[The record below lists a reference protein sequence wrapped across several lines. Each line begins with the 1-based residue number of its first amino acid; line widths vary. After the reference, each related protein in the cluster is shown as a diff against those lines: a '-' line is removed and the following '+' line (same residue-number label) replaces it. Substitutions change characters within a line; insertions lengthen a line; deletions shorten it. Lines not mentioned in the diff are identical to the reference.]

1 MLIDNYPVKSKLWR
15 LNSRYQIPSIIKMTK
30 QKNQLSKL
38 GKITNYQYSHPDIKI
53 LEKIINPHNDVNY
66 AITFTCPE
74 FTSIC
79 PVTGQPDFAHIVID
93 YIPKNHI
100 VESKSLKL
108 YLTSYRNH
116 GAFHE
121 DCTIKIA
128 KDLIKLLNP
137 KWLRIGGYW
146 YPRGGIPIDIFYQT
160 SEMPKN
166 IFVKEQNVPAY
177 KGRG

>member
-1 MLIDNYPVKSKLWR
+1 
-15 LNSRYQIPSIIKMTK
+15 MTN
-30 QKNQLSKL
+30 QKNQLFNL
-38 GKITNYQYSHPDIKI
+38 GKSTNYQYSNPDIKI
-53 LEKIINPHNDVNY
+53 LEKVDNPHLDVNY
-66 AITFTCPE
+66 CITFTCPE

-79 PVTGQPDFAHIVID
+79 PVTSQPDFAHIIID
-93 YIPKNHI
+93 YIPENYI

-108 YLTSYRNH
+108 YLTSFRNH

-128 KDLIKLLNP
+128 KDLQKLLNP

-160 SEMPKN
+160 KRPPKDVF
-166 IFVKEQNVPAY
+166 IKEHNVANY

>member
-1 MLIDNYPVKSKLWR
+1 
-15 LNSRYQIPSIIKMTK
+15 MTK
-30 QKNQLSKL
+30 KKGYNLENL
-38 GKITNYQYSHPDIKI
+38 GKDTVYNYDKPDIKI
-53 LEKIINPHNDVNY
+53 LEKVENPHQDVDYN
-66 AITFTCPE
+66 IRFTCPE

-79 PVTGQPDFAHIVID
+79 PVTGQPDFAHIMID
-93 YIPKNHI
+93 YAPKKHI

-108 YLTSYRNH
+108 YLTSFRNH

-128 KDLIKLLNP
+128 KDLIKLLAP

-146 YPRGGIPIDIFYQT
+146 YPRGGIPIDIFFE
-160 SEMPKN
+160 SGSKPKGL
-166 IFVKEQNVPAY
+166 FVPDQNVPNY

>member
-1 MLIDNYPVKSKLWR
+1 MTNKNTKHNLSSLGGNSSYNYDS
-15 LNSRYQIPSIIKMTK
+15 
-30 QKNQLSKL
+30 
-38 GKITNYQYSHPDIKI
+38 PDIKI
-53 LEKIINPHNDVNY
+53 LEKVDNPHADTDY
-66 AITFTCPE
+66 SIRFTCPE

-79 PVTGQPDFAHIVID
+79 PVTGQPDFAYIVID
-93 YIPKNHI
+93 YIPKKHI

-128 KDLIKLLNP
+128 KDLCKLLNP

-146 YPRGGIPIDIFYQT
+146 YPRGGIAIDIFYQ
-160 SEMPKN
+160 SGKIPKDVW
-166 IFVKEQNVPAY
+166 IKDQDVPNY

>member
-1 MLIDNYPVKSKLWR
+1 MSKG
-15 LNSRYQIPSIIKMTK
+15 
-30 QKNQLSKL
+30 KNNVSASGLSL
-38 GKITNYQYSHPDIKI
+38 GKATKYNYDNPDIKI
-53 LEKIINPHNDVNY
+53 LEKVINPHKDINY
-66 AITFTCPE
+66 VIKFTCPE

-79 PVTGQPDFAHIVID
+79 PVTGQPDFAYIIID

-108 YLTSYRNH
+108 YLTSFRNH

-128 KDLIKLLNP
+128 KDLQKLLDP

-160 SEMPKN
+160 GAIPKN
-166 IFVKEQNVPAY
+166 VEVPNQNVPNY